1 MRVSAIFSG
10 FGGQGVMSMGQLLA
24 YAAMYEDREVTWLPS
39 YGPEMRGGA
48 ANCTVVVSDQPVG
61 SPLVSKADVCVV
73 MNRPS
78 LDKFE
83 SMVVPGGLLVVN
95 TSLCDKKPSRTDL
108 VTVSLPATDLA
119 SELGEIRVA
128 NMVALGA
135 LLAARP
141 IVKVESVVDALRKAL
156 PAHRQHLIPLNQKA
170 LALGAEKA
178 FDQLAGKPA

>member
-1 MRVSAIFSG
+1 MRVSVIFSG

-24 YAAMYEDREVTWLPS
+24 YAALFEDREVTWLPS

-48 ANCTVVVSDQPVG
+48 ANCTVVVSDEPVG
-61 SPLVSKADVCVV
+61 SPLVSRADVCVV

-83 SMVVPGGLLVVN
+83 PIVVPGGLLVIN
-95 TSLCDKKPSRTDL
+95 SSLCDKPPTRTDL
-108 VTVSLPATDLA
+108 TTISLPATDLA

-135 LLAARP
+135 LLEAKP
-141 IVKVESVVDALRKAL
+141 IVRVDSVVDALRKAL
-156 PAHRQHLIPLNQKA
+156 PAHRQNLIPLNQKA
-170 LALGAEKA
+170 LALGAERA
-178 FDQLAGKPA
+178 RSELAAKPA